1 MRTLY
6 NGPLIMPALPFPTF
20 LLFFG
25 RCMKGFFFCLFCC
38 CSAFLICF
46 FFLVVLCF
54 APKALYE
61 KI

>member
-20 LLFFG
+20 LLVFG
-25 RCMKGFFFCLFCC
+25 RCMKGFFVFCC
-38 CSAFLICF
+38 FAFLICF

-61 KI
+61 KT

>member
-25 RCMKGFFFCLFCC
+25 RCMKGFFFLFVLLLFC
-38 CSAFLICF
+38 FFNLF